1 MDTLTSLVNIKKG
14 DELTNSQIVEIF
26 KCGNQGGMRKS
37 NTHNCLLLITDHT
50 KSLYDDRVDS
60 EGVLHY
66 TGMGKKGDQTLSY
79 QNKTLYESRTS
90 GIKVF
95 FFERYIEG
103 PLYTFIGEVE
113 LIDEP
118 YQEEQFDE
126 DLMPRQVYVFPLRLV
141 DGENFPLISS
151 DKLNE
156 INESRWKKIRNLFKV
171 RVVLIKLAT
180 RPKPAVS
187 KQYKKVIYKQYD
199 RDEAVK
205 EYARIRANGVC
216 QLCEEPAPFAVN
228 KVPFLEVH
236 HIQWLANGGPDTV
249 DNVVALC
256 PNCHRKMHMV
266 RNAEDINKLISKAQ
280 IKLTVN

>member
-1 MDTLTSLVNIKKG
+1 M
-14 DELTNSQIVEIF
+14 
-26 KCGNQGGMRKS
+26 
-37 NTHNCLLLITDHT
+37 
-50 KSLYDDRVDS
+50 
-60 EGVLHY
+60 
-66 TGMGKKGDQTLSY
+66 
-79 QNKTLYESRTS
+79 
-90 GIKVF
+90 F

-103 PLYTFIGEVE
+103 PLYTFIGEVD

-118 YQEEQFDE
+118 YQEEQLDE
-126 DLMPRQVYVFPLRLV
+126 DLMPRKVYVFPLRLV

-156 INESRWKKIRNLFKV
+156 IVERKRKKIKKLSKDRET
-171 RVVLIKLAT
+171 LIKLAT
-180 RPKPAVS
+180 QPKSAFSKEYRRVVS
-187 KQYKKVIYKQYD
+187 KQYY

-256 PNCHRKMHMV
+256 PNCHRKMHRV
-266 RNAEDINKLISKAQ
+266 KDAKDTNKQSSDKTDCLLRLAPYK
-280 IKLTVN
+280 

>member
-1 MDTLTSLVNIKKG
+1 MDTQTPVINIKKG

-50 KSLYDDRVDS
+50 KSLYDDRIDS

-90 GIKVF
+90 GVKVF
-95 FFERYIEG
+95 YFEKYGKES
-103 PLYTFIGEVE
+103 LYTFIGEVG

-118 YQEEQFDE
+118 YQEEQLDE
-126 DLMPRQVYVFPLRLV
+126 NLMPRQVYVFPLKLF
-141 DGENFPLISS
+141 DGEEFPLISS
-151 DKLNE
+151 DELKETVE
-156 INESRWKKIRNLFKV
+156 IKRKKIKKLSKDA
-171 RVVLIKLAT
+171 LIKLAT
-180 RPKPAVS
+180 QPKPALSKKYRRVVS
-187 KQYKKVIYKQYD
+187 KQYY

-205 EYARIRANGVC
+205 EYARVRANGVC
-216 QLCEEPAPFAVN
+216 QLCDQPAPFTVN
-228 KVPFLEVH
+228 KEPFLEVH
-236 HIQWLANGGPDTV
+236 HIEWLANGGPDTV

-266 RNAEDINKLISKAQ
+266 KDAKDISKLISKAQ
-280 IKLTVN
+280 IKLIVD